1 MKRFHLAL
9 STADIAA
16 TITDYNKR
24 LGFPPC
30 VIIPGEYA
38 LWRNDCL
45 NISVRLDTDRK
56 PGELRHLGWE
66 TPAAAG
72 FTETIDV
79 NGITWEEFTAEQQ
92 AQEIEAIW
100 PGTIY
105 PPGNKSHD

>member
-1 MKRFHLAL
+1 MKKFHLAL

-24 LGFPPC
+24 LGFTPC
-30 VIIPGEYA
+30 VVIPGEYA

-45 NISVRLDTDRK
+45 NISVRLDTGCKTGD
-56 PGELRHLGWE
+56 LRHLGWE
-66 TPAAAG
+66 TPAASG
-72 FTETIDV
+72 FSETVDV

-100 PGTIY
+100 PGTAY
-105 PPGNKSHD
+105 QADTLKND

>member
-9 STADIAA
+9 STADITA
-16 TITDYNKR
+16 TIIDYNKR

-45 NISVRLDTDRK
+45 NISVRLDTDCK

-100 PGTIY
+100 PGTGY
-105 PPGNKSHD
+105 RPGN

>member
-9 STADIAA
+9 STTDIAA
-16 TITDYNKR
+16 TIIDYNKR
-24 LGFPPC
+24 LGFLPS

-45 NISVRLDTDRK
+45 NLSVRLDTNCQ

-66 TPAAAG
+66 TLAVSG
-72 FTETIDV
+72 FTESVDV
-79 NGITWEEFTAEQQ
+79 NGITWEEFSAEQQ

-100 PGTIY
+100 PGTGY
-105 PPGNKSHD
+105 RPGD